1 MKVIPQFL
9 RTTILGGILFLMPIA
24 MLAILL
30 DKAMS
35 VALKFARPIAEKVPD
50 VLDIGVARVTLLAI
64 VLLMLICFLA
74 GLLAGT
80 AAAQKVVRGLESSI
94 LSKIPAYEYFKQ
106 VTGGVLGTDD
116 LSRHPVVLAQLEG
129 GWRLAVQI

>member
-1 MKVIPQFL
+1 
-9 RTTILGGILFLMPIA
+9 MPIA

-94 LSKIPAYEYFKQ
+94 LSKIP
-106 VTGGVLGTDD
+106 GLRVLQAGDRRRSGTDD

-129 GWRLAVQI
+129 GWQLAVQI